1 MMGGQGGEGRGLG
14 RQGRDRDRGNLGQR
28 PQGQLG
34 EDTTWLE
41 HLIHHMY
48 NSHWSGTDIDELIT
62 DTSSVVHAH

>member
-41 HLIHHMY
+41 HLRHHMY
-48 NSHWSGTDIDELIT
+48 NSHCSGTDIDELIT
-62 DTSSVVHAH
+62 DTLSVVYAH